1 MEDMMTPEQP
11 RGRDIDELRTQLRA
25 QFFQWRE
32 VHPKAHIHALLDLN
46 CPVAQYDEL
55 HPSNLSQRPIERHM
69 ETVHR
74 PDLAHEPELL
84 PQLLQLH
91 VAGEHGYPDEALID
105 LTLECAV
112 ARCRSVNGAYVAGW
126 LCTDALPT
134 AAARHLAKS
143 GVVLDKSQ
151 ARQRY
156 LPFFEPYRLALLA
169 DDPAAAGFLRRWLGP
184 IRHWALIDTAGE
196 LKVISAPQQD
206 DSEHTAPLGREQFA
220 SQARIATA
228 RFVVMAMTR
237 AGIAM
242 PSQPELRID
251 AAMRQAS
258 GGGLHRTEDIV
269 FYALNVFTL
278 GPRWAEH
285 PQAADL
291 VRQVASAP
299 DDQPGLAQFIAA
311 LPDAVLDEMAASAHE

>member
-1 MEDMMTPEQP
+1 MEEMTTSDQLPE
-11 RGRDIDELRTQLRA
+11 RGIDELRAQLRA

-32 VHPKAHIHALLDLN
+32 IHPKAHIYALLDLN

-55 HPSNLSQRPIERHM
+55 HPSNLSQRQIERHI
-69 ETVHR
+69 EAVHR

-84 PQLLQLH
+84 PQLLQLYG
-91 VAGEHGYPDEALID
+91 AGEHGYPDEALID

-112 ARCRSVNGAYVAGW
+112 ARCRSVNGAHVAGW
-126 LCTDALPT
+126 LCSDALPT
-134 AAARHLAKS
+134 EAARHLAKS

-169 DDPAAAGFLRRWLGP
+169 DDPAASGFLQRWLGP
-184 IRHWALIDTAGE
+184 FRHWALIDTAGE
-196 LKVISAPQQD
+196 LKIVSAPSQ
-206 DSEHTAPLGREQFA
+206 DSENAASLTSEQFV

-228 RFVVMAMTR
+228 RVVVMAMTR
-237 AGIAM
+237 AGITIPA
-242 PSQPELRID
+242 QPELRID
-251 AAMRQAS
+251 AAMHQAFRR
-258 GGGLHRTEDIV
+258 GLHRTEDIV

-299 DDQPGLAQFIAA
+299 ADQPGLAQLIAA